1 MILASRLEWV
11 PSAFTGIN
19 PSCITARADS
29 SNITNIRTAPN
40 KTFLTSFSSA
50 RSGLAAT
57 AARRTSMKC
66 RESFSNDDRSCH
78 VLMTFAAEYVTRE
91 SELACLVGSEVNPGG
106 PSWVDVR
113 ANPKRAQVESVLAI
127 LGREHQHNWLV
138 LLQGDR
144 VRREVEFLRCYVN
157 LF

>member
-50 RSGLAAT
+50 HSDLAAT
-57 AARRTSMKC
+57 TARRTSMKC
-66 RESFSNDDRSCH
+66 GGRRQLQRVIQRASWRKLAPKFSTHALNPQRPPTCSDGARPASCAKTDHRAFALLVDAESFIESFSNDHRSRH
-78 VLMTFAAEYVTRE
+78 VLMTVAAEYVT
-91 SELACLVGSEVNPGG
+91 
-106 PSWVDVR
+106 
-113 ANPKRAQVESVLAI
+113 
-127 LGREHQHNWLV
+127 
-138 LLQGDR
+138 
-144 VRREVEFLRCYVN
+144 
-157 LF
+157 

>member
-19 PSCITARADS
+19 PRRITARADS

-50 RSGLAAT
+50 RSSLAAT
-57 AARRTSMKC
+57 VAHRKSIKC
-66 RESFSNDDRSCH
+66 GE
-78 VLMTFAAEYVTRE
+78 
-91 SELACLVGSEVNPGG
+91 ELACDST
-106 PSWVDVR
+106 
-113 ANPKRAQVESVLAI
+113 
-127 LGREHQHNWLV
+127 RELEKTRPPDLQPTRRTHNV
-138 LLQGDR
+138 HR
-144 VRREVEFLRCYVN
+144 